1 MFRAFVFRGRHNGQL
16 LSLFFSRLLKHKMIN
31 VSQMVMN
38 RLFKIQLPMIMYLKS
53 PLIAWFEIQMPH
65 VCISNLEKSGSEDT
79 NQA

>member
-1 MFRAFVFRGRHNGQL
+1 MVL
-16 LSLFFSRLLKHKMIN
+16 SRLLKHKKLN

-65 VCISNLEKSGSEDT
+65 VCILNLEKSGS
-79 NQA
+79 